1 MIREKLIDKHV
12 GDNKQFRWRSHEVSR
27 TEGLSDAVFGFA
39 ITLLVVSLEVPRTYS
54 ELMQTMRGFGAFA
67 ISFTL
72 LFVVWYNQYKFFRRY
87 GLHDNVTM
95 LLNAVLLFV
104 VIFYVYPLKF
114 VFTLLV
120 NLFTGGG
127 GAFTLPDGSIGHMVQ
142 NNDQVARLMLI
153 FGAGY
158 VAVFGVFALLYWHA
172 YRKRAE
178 LDLNELEVFDTRVDV
193 QESGLNV
200 AIGAL
205 SMAVAALG
213 GANFGGIAGF
223 IYMLCPVVLPIH
235 GILMGR
241 QRRRLED
248 TLDGRDADAGNA
260 MESGRAGG

>member
-1 MIREKLIDKHV
+1 MIRDKLIHKRI

-39 ITLLVVSLEVPRTYS
+39 ITLLVVSLEVPKTYA

-72 LFVVWYNQYKFFRRY
+72 LFIVWYNQYKFFHRY
-87 GLHDNVTM
+87 GLQDNTTM

-104 VIFYVYPLKF
+104 ILFYVYPLKF
-114 VFTLLV
+114 VFTLLA

-127 GAFTLPDGSIGHMVQ
+127 ASFTLPDGSVGHMVE
-142 NNDQVARLMLI
+142 NNAQVARLMLI

-158 VAVFGVFALLYWHA
+158 VAVFGVFTLLYWHA

-193 QESGLNV
+193 QESALNV
-200 AIGAL
+200 AIGTL
-205 SMAVAALG
+205 SVAIAGLG
-213 GANFGGIAGF
+213 GANWGGVAGF
-223 IYMLCPVVLPIH
+223 TYMLCPIVLSIH
-235 GILMGR
+235 GSVMGR
-241 QRRRLED
+241 RRKKLEATFD
-248 TLDGRDADAGNA
+248 LKPQIMA
-260 MESGRAGG
+260 ESPE

>member
-1 MIREKLIDKHV
+1 MIREKLIDRHI

-39 ITLLVVSLEVPRTYS
+39 ITLLVVSLEVPRTYH

-72 LFVVWYNQYKFFRRY
+72 LFIVWYNQYKFFRRY

-120 NLFTGGG
+120 NVFTGGG
-127 GAFTLPDGSIGHMVQ
+127 GAFTLPDGSVGHMVES
-142 NNDQVARLMLI
+142 NDQVARLMLV

-178 LDLNELEVFDTRVDV
+178 LELNELETFDTRVDV
-193 QESGLNV
+193 QESSLNV
-200 AIGAL
+200 AIGL
-205 SMAVAALG
+205 ISMALAALG
-213 GANFGGIAGF
+213 GHFSGLAGF

-248 TLDGRDADAGNA
+248 AWDGSEADAGNA
-260 MESGRAGG
+260 IESGRAGG